1 MNTLSLFNKS
11 ELIEVSR
18 GIKEEKINIWIGG
31 VLSCWIGLYKL
42 KDGGTFMIFDAMKL
56 IQAALQQYILE
67 VEESPIANQEIVI
80 LDNIA
85 MAEEV
90 GGTGSKQDER
100 VVMSLVNLQEQTTL
114 KNESY
119 HRLEN
124 GRTVYRNPPIHLNLF
139 ILFSVL
145 HSKEYEA
152 SLKRLSR
159 VIEFFQWKKEL
170 SFTTTP
176 ASANI
181 SHDVQIFPDLYSLT
195 FEQLNYLWGSL
206 GGKQVPFALYRFRL
220 VALEAEKR
228 LAESEP
234 ITAISISA
242 NGAR

>member
-1 MNTLSLFNKS
+1 
-11 ELIEVSR
+11 
-18 GIKEEKINIWIGG
+18 
-31 VLSCWIGLYKL
+31 
-42 KDGGTFMIFDAMKL
+42 MIFDAMKL

-67 VEESPIANQEIVI
+67 VEQSPNANQEVVI

-85 MAEEV
+85 MAEDL
-90 GGTGSKQDER
+90 GGNRENLNER
-100 VVMSLVNLQEQTTL
+100 VVMSLVNLQEEVTL

-124 GRTVYRNPPIHLNLF
+124 GRTVYRNPPIQINLF

-145 HSKEYEA
+145 HREQYETA
-152 SLKRLSR
+152 LKRLSR

-176 ASANI
+176 GPTNI
-181 SHDVQIFPDLYSLT
+181 SDDVQIFPDLYSLT

-206 GGKQVPFALYRFRL
+206 GGKQVPFVLYRFRL

-234 ITAISISA
+234 ITEIFINA
-242 NGAR
+242 NGGR